1 MMNPRDMVLDAFL
14 GAVSGERWSRTVGA
28 LAARE
33 VPQPLLQAAISA
45 YVKAYG
51 VDLSE
56 AAEPVE
62 SFRSFNAFFTRALRE
77 GARPVCEGEATV
89 ASPADGALLN
99 HGTLADGRLR
109 QIKGRDYGLDELLG
123 SAEEAEALRCGRY
136 ATIYLSPRDYHR
148 VHCPLDGHIVG
159 WRYIPGALYP
169 VNRLGLD
176 RVDRLFA
183 TNERLVTLLDTPAA
197 GRVAVIMVGA
207 TSVGNISVTYDG
219 IHTNTPPRVARE
231 ERLATPIP
239 VRKGDELGRFNL
251 GSTVVLLV
259 QGAHMRFVGLAEG
272 QRLRMGEAL
281 MSPES

>member
-1 MMNPRDMVLDAFL
+1 MKHPLDLLL
-14 GAVSGERWSRTVGA
+14 GALAGERWSRTIGS

-33 VPQPLLQAAISA
+33 VPTPLLQAAIAA

-77 GARPVCEGEATV
+77 GARPICEGAATV
-89 ASPADGALLN
+89 ASPADGAILN

-109 QIKGRDYGLDELLG
+109 QIKGRDYGLEELLG
-123 SAEEAEALRCGRY
+123 SAEEADAFRSGRY
-136 ATIYLSPRDYHR
+136 VTVYLSPRDYHR
-148 VHCPLDGHIVG
+148 VHCPLDGTIVG

-197 GRVAVIMVGA
+197 GLVAVIMVGA
-207 TSVGNISVTYDG
+207 TSVGNISVTYDP
-219 IHTNTPPRVARE
+219 IHTNQPHRVGRE
-231 ERLATPIP
+231 ERLATPVPIA
-239 VRKGDELGRFNL
+239 KGDEIGRFNL
-251 GSTVVLLV
+251 GSTVVMLV
-259 QGAHMRFVGLAEG
+259 QGPDMRFVGLTEG
-272 QRLRMGEAL
+272 QSVRMGERL
-281 MSPES
+281 MGPEGQ